1 MKKYI
6 LISYLTIVCASFSV
20 FAQADE
26 VASADDTIVEQSAGE
41 TADETVDGTA
51 DEIADETMRDER
63 GYFFGYSFGNMLKEG
78 GNLDVNLDFLLK
90 GLQDSIDGKNP
101 DLTSE
106 QQQGVID
113 RVRVRQQELAS
124 QKESDANRAV
134 IDNLESAK
142 VFMAE
147 NGSKPNIKT
156 TSSGLQYE
164 HLSSGKGAKPHLD
177 ATVVVHYEGKLS
189 TGKIFDSSIQRGTP
203 AEFGLTQV
211 IPGWTEGLQLMKVG
225 GKTRFFIPPDLG
237 YGPGGTRGI
246 PPNSVLIFEVELLE
260 IKKPKA

>member
-6 LISYLTIVCASFSV
+6 LINCLLAVCGGYAV
-20 FAQADE
+20 IAQAE
-26 VASADDTIVEQSAGE
+26 EAASTSSKAVEE
-41 TADETVDGTA
+41 NT
-51 DEIADETMRDER
+51 DETMRDER

-78 GNLDVNLDFLLK
+78 GNTDVNLESLRR

-101 DLTSE
+101 DLTSDE
-106 QQQGVID
+106 QQGVIA
-113 RVRVRQQELAS
+113 RVRARQQELAT
-124 QKESDANRAV
+124 QKESDATRAV
-134 IDNLESAK
+134 IDNLENAK

-147 NGSKPNIKT
+147 NGAKPNIKT

-164 HLSSGKGAKPHLD
+164 HLSKGKGAKPRLNT
-177 ATVVVHYEGKLS
+177 TVVVHYEGKLV

-225 GKTRFFIPPDLG
+225 GKTRFFVPPELG

-260 IKKPKA
+260 IIKPGA

>member
-1 MKKYI
+1 MALLVTAGALASPKDDFKPFEEVSKGFEKVGSTAEFLGLTDTEEMLVAMKLALATNLK
-6 LISYLTIVCASFSV
+6 SRRQYLKIT
-20 FAQADE
+20 
-26 VASADDTIVEQSAGE
+26 
-41 TADETVDGTA
+41 
-51 DEIADETMRDER
+51 
-63 GYFFGYSFGNMLKEG
+63 
-78 GNLDVNLDFLLK
+78 
-90 GLQDSIDGKNP
+90 
-101 DLTSE
+101 
-106 QQQGVID
+106 
-113 RVRVRQQELAS
+113 QQELAKR
-124 QKESDANRAV
+124 KESDVNRAV

-189 TGKIFDSSIQRGTP
+189 TGKVFDSSIQRGTP

-260 IKKPKA
+260 IIEPGA

>member
-6 LISYLTIVCASFSV
+6 LINYLTIVCVSFGV
-20 FAQADE
+20 FAQAEE
-26 VASADDTIVEQSAGE
+26 VSSTNDAVVEKSAGE
-41 TADETVDGTA
+41 KIDETA

-78 GNLDVNLDFLLK
+78 GNLDVNLETLLK
-90 GLQDSIDGKNP
+90 GLQDSIDGKDP

-106 QQQGVID
+106 EQQGVIAN
-113 RVRVRQQELAS
+113 VRVRQQELVK

-142 VFMAE
+142 IFMAE

-177 ATVVVHYEGKLS
+177 ATVVVHYEGKLA
-189 TGKIFDSSIQRGTP
+189 TGQVFDSSIQRGTP
-203 AEFGLTQV
+203 AEFGLSQV
-211 IPGWTEGLQLMKVG
+211 IPGWTEGLRLMKVG
-225 GKTRFFIPPDLG
+225 GKTRFFIPPNLA
-237 YGPGGTRGI
+237 YGPGGTRGV

-260 IKKPKA
+260 IKKPEA

>member
-6 LISYLTIVCASFSV
+6 LINYLTIVCVSFGV
-20 FAQADE
+20 FAQAEE
-26 VASADDTIVEQSAGE
+26 VASTNDTVVDQSAGE
-41 TADETVDGTA
+41 EAIETAVETV
-51 DEIADETMRDER
+51 DETMRDER

-78 GNLDVNLDFLLK
+78 GNLDVNLESLLE

-101 DLTSE
+101 NLTSE
-106 QQQGVID
+106 QQKGVIAN
-113 RVRVRQQELAS
+113 VRARQQELVK

-134 IDNLESAK
+134 IDNLESAE

-189 TGKIFDSSIQRGTP
+189 TGQVFDSSIQRGTP

-225 GKTRFFIPPDLG
+225 GKTRFFVPPDLG

-260 IKKPKA
+260 IK